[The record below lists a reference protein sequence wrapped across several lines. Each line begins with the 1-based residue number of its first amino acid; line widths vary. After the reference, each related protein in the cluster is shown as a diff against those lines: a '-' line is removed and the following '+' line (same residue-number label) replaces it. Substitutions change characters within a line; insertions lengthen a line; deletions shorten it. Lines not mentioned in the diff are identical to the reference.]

1 MATEWRDLLLE
12 GLSPS
17 QTTKCLNPNLN
28 LVLTP
33 TVNLHKKIYKWNKL
47 KKKKQKKDKSHCTP
61 TLLSELGIMA
71 SVIQEPKRDPE
82 ALTVMGLLTAV
93 RRPHPVNK

>member
-33 TVNLHKKIYKWNKL
+33 TVNLYKKYI
-47 KKKKQKKDKSHCTP
+47 
-61 TLLSELGIMA
+61 
-71 SVIQEPKRDPE
+71 
-82 ALTVMGLLTAV
+82 
-93 RRPHPVNK
+93 

>member
-1 MATEWRDLLLE
+1 MARLASRRTFPEPDHQM
-12 GLSPS
+12 PQS
-17 QTTKCLNPNLN
+17 QPKPCSNPDCKPFFL
-28 LVLTP
+28 
-33 TVNLHKKIYKWNKL
+33 KIYKWNKL
-47 KKKKQKKDKSHCTP
+47 KKKKKQKKDKSHCTP